1 MRVGKFNPQP
11 FSAASNAASVSD
23 AVSVS
28 SEVPVP
34 ESSVSESQSSEAALP
49 AVADVP
55 PAVQEGAVRKQRKSN
70 KRKS

>member
-11 FSAASNAASVSD
+11 FSAASNVASVSD

-28 SEVPVP
+28 TEVP
-34 ESSVSESQSSEAALP
+34 VSESQPSEAAVP